1 MARRL
6 TYRRRL
12 ELYWIFHVMD
22 GALDVSN
29 REKDARERHRALKV
43 ALQPTSQLVE
53 IFRADPPKPPT
64 TSRPARTR
72 LSPRRRRR
80 PRGEKSTC
88 PREMGAV
95 AIGGCD
101 ADS

>member
-22 GALDVSN
+22 GALDVSKRAKVP
-29 REKDARERHRALKV
+29 REKAGAWKV
-43 ALQPTSQLVE
+43 ALQAASPAVE
-53 IFRADPPKPPT
+53 ILKRDPPKPPT

-72 LSPRRRRR
+72 RNPHRRR
-80 PRGEKSTC
+80 PK
-88 PREMGAV
+88 
-95 AIGGCD
+95 GG
-101 ADS
+101 

>member
-22 GALDVSN
+22 GALDVSKRAKDP
-29 REKDARERHRALKV
+29 REKVRAWKLVLQAANPVAEILK
-43 ALQPTSQLVE
+43 P
-53 IFRADPPKPPT
+53 DPPKPPT

-72 LSPRRRRR
+72 RSPRRRR
-80 PRGEKSTC
+80 PK
-88 PREMGAV
+88 
-95 AIGGCD
+95 GG
-101 ADS
+101 

>member
-22 GALDVSN
+22 GALDVSKRAKDP
-29 REKDARERHRALKV
+29 RENPRALKV
-43 ALQPTSQLVE
+43 ALQPASQLVE
-53 IFRADPPKPPT
+53 IFRPDPPKSPA

-72 LSPRRRRR
+72 RSPRRRR
-80 PRGEKSTC
+80 PK
-88 PREMGAV
+88 
-95 AIGGCD
+95 GG
-101 ADS
+101 